1 MQMWIRRWWVK
12 TWAPFSLV
20 VLGAAVL
27 WVLNCDVNDSGF
39 VALMA
44 VLIAVVGSLLTNL
57 RAPPP
62 RPFNKRWH

>member
-20 VLGAAVL
+20 VLGAVIL
-27 WVLNCDVNDSGF
+27 WVLDFNSDSSF
-39 VALMA
+39 VTLMA
-44 VLIAVVGSLLTNL
+44 VLIAFVGGSLTNL
-57 RAPPP
+57 RSPPP

>member
-39 VALMA
+39 IALMA
-44 VLIAVVGSLLTNL
+44 VLIACGWQLTDEL
-57 RAPPP
+57 AGASPAA
-62 RPFNKRWH
+62 F

>member
-20 VLGAAVL
+20 VLGAAIL
-27 WVLNCDVNDSGF
+27 WILNSDFNNSVF
-39 VALMA
+39 VALTA
-44 VLIAVVGSLLTNL
+44 ILIAVVGGSLTNL
-57 RAPPP
+57 RSPPP